1 MEGYTKLGAYM
12 GSLPRCAIFRR
23 FGALGMQN
31 LLYLQ
36 AELVD
41 LELQFQKCSRENRQ
55 SEDPEKAYFDTDW
68 YTLAQH
74 NDGNEMQ
81 WILALRIRE
90 KLKEY
95 GDALIQ
101 QSLLCQLKRPV
112 ARDLKALKGWMR
124 RPTQGRVRLVGSD
137 SNLWENSDPR
147 DVVTVDHSETAG
159 PFSSWV
165 ANVLVWKYHALIGHY
180 FKKPNPAESE
190 YCANT
195 VHYSQKGILKVATLV
210 AMSFSSILPV
220 AAISALYCV
229 ESMPIRIVMVAAFT
243 VCFTICLGL
252 LTDAKSVDIFAATTA
267 FAAVQVVFIG
277 TTGSST

>member
-1 MEGYTKLGAYM
+1 M
-12 GSLPRCAIFRR
+12 GSFPRSAIFRR

-36 AELVD
+36 AELVE
-41 LELQFQKCSRENRQ
+41 LETQFRACSRANDQ
-55 SEDPEKAYFDTDW
+55 SGDPEQAVFDKDW
-68 YTLAQH
+68 CTLAQH

-81 WILALRIRE
+81 WTLALRIRE

-95 GDALIQ
+95 GDAMIQ
-101 QSLLCQLKRPV
+101 QSHLCRLKRPV
-112 ARDLKALKGWMR
+112 EHDIKALKKWMN
-124 RPTQGRVRLVGSD
+124 RPSQGRIRLVGLDSD
-137 SNLWENSDPR
+137 VWDNPDTR
-147 DVVTVDHSETAG
+147 DIITIDHSQAAG

-180 FKKPNPAESE
+180 FKKPNPAEAE

-195 VHYSQKGILKVATLV
+195 VHYSEKGILKVATLV
-210 AMSFSSILPV
+210 AMSFSSILPI

-229 ESMPIRIVMVAAFT
+229 DSMPIRIVMTAAFT

-252 LTDAKSVDIFAATTA
+252 LSEAKSVDIFAATTA